1 VKSDPSSGLL
11 GGKIGQGGT
20 AKRPLGARG
29 LRMLDYLEAPLH
41 HPWWLLVPLVLTFAS
56 ATAAALLLPKRYNAS
71 SLVLIKASGVPDKII
86 ASVGQELDARRHQT
100 IRQEILSRT
109 RLERVNE
116 DLHPYPDTATATAAV
131 EALRGSI
138 EVTMRGA
145 DAFTVSFTH
154 RDPALA
160 RDVTN
165 RITSLFIEEFRRSKQ
180 NQFEGAAEFLDEE
193 LDEARRQLDAKEE
206 ALRKYKER
214 NLGRL
219 PEQLE
224 ATLSTLQRLQ
234 QESQSLDLNVEA
246 AEARLERAT
255 SRGGADRAAPAPETG
270 PSEVEQ
276 LEQQLAQ
283 LRLRYTD
290 EHPDVQALRAR
301 LQGLRRTPAS
311 TPAGSASNETD
322 HVARA
327 RADVNALLARRQEI
341 RGQIAALQ
349 ASVDHM
355 PRTEQELATLT
366 RDFNQLRE
374 SYQAVL
380 RRKMDAKMAGRL
392 QQRWTEDFEVL
403 DEARLPERH
412 VFPNRPLFVVG
423 GLLVGLLLGV
433 GAALLAE
440 ILSPYVLN
448 LEDLEATVPVPV
460 LAVLPVVDRQESDLA
475 VRYLASRRGPSDRGR
490 PS

>member
-1 VKSDPSSGLL
+1 
-11 GGKIGQGGT
+11 
-20 AKRPLGARG
+20 
-29 LRMLDYLEAPLH
+29 MLDYLEAPLH

-56 ATAAALLLPKRYNAS
+56 ATAAALLLPKRYSAS

-86 ASVGQELDARRHQT
+86 ASVGEELDARRHQT

-116 DLHPYPDTATATAAV
+116 ELHPFGTTGTTTAAV
-131 EALRGSI
+131 EALQNRIQVTLRGS
-138 EVTMRGA
+138 

-154 RDPALA
+154 RDPRVA

-165 RITSLFIEEFRRSKQ
+165 RVTSLFIEEFRRSKQ

-193 LDEARRQLDAKEE
+193 LNEARRQLDAKEE

-219 PEQLE
+219 PEQQQ

-246 AEARLERAT
+246 AEARLERAI
-255 SRGGADRAAPAPETG
+255 SRGGADHAAPAPETG
-270 PSEVEQ
+270 PSERERLEEQ
-276 LEQQLAQ
+276 LTQ
-283 LRLRYTD
+283 LRMRYTE
-290 EHPDVQALRAR
+290 EHPDVQALKAR
-301 LQGLRRTPAS
+301 LQGMDRSRV
-311 TPAGSASNETD
+311 PAGSQASASDDDSAT
-322 HVARA
+322 ARA
-327 RADVNALLARRQEI
+327 RADVDALLARRQDI
-341 RGQIAALQ
+341 RRQIAGLQ
-349 ASVDHM
+349 AAVDHM

-366 RDFNQLRE
+366 RDFDQLRE

-392 QQRWTEDFEVL
+392 QQRWTEDFEIL
-403 DEARLPERH
+403 DQARLPERH
-412 VFPNRPLFVVG
+412 VFPNRPLFIIG
-423 GLLVGLLLGV
+423 GLLVGLFLGI

-440 ILSPYVLN
+440 ILSPYVIN

-460 LAVLPVVDRQESDLA
+460 LAVLPVVDRQESALA
-475 VRYLASRRGPSDRGR
+475 VSYLASRRARGDRSRPGPRS
-490 PS
+490 